1 MYNVNQ
7 LIHIYYAGFYL
18 AGECVLTH
26 NLKVV
31 AFLATRNFE
40 VFTELYW
47 GSVRFF
53 KHVIL
58 STIALMIII
67 PTVLSVVFGIKN
79 HRNEQLVQ
87 ELKKYASHSQLPK
100 MEYLEGV
107 NHSDVITVAS
117 FPYQLEY
124 PDMYV
129 EHKASFVAEDSEK
142 PVVYLTFD
150 DGPSANT
157 VKVLD
162 TLKENDIKATFFV
175 VNTDVSLHQDLY
187 KRIVDEGHTLGIHTY
202 SHRYTS
208 IYNSVEDYL
217 ADFYAIY
224 SKVYELT
231 GVKPT
236 VFRFPGGSIN
246 TYNHE
251 IYNEII
257 AEMLRR
263 GFVYYDWNVSSG
275 DVGETYTSAAIHAAV
290 VNGCMTKEKSIVLM
304 HDSSTKRATAEAL
317 PLIIN
322 SLKDSHE
329 FRAITNSV
337 EPKVFTYEDNHR

>member
-1 MYNVNQ
+1 MYNVKQ
-7 LIHIYYAGFYL
+7 LIHILYGR
-18 AGECVLTH
+18 
-26 NLKVV
+26 NLPADRLCLIYNITVV
-31 AFLATRNFE
+31 PYVGANKLIE
-40 VFTELYW
+40 VFIVLYW

-53 KHVIL
+53 KHLIL
-58 STIALMIII
+58 STIALMIIV
-67 PTVLSVVFGIKN
+67 PTVLAVVFGIQN
-79 HRNEQLVQ
+79 HRNEQLV
-87 ELKKYASHSQLPK
+87 EDLKKYSSGTQLPK

-107 NHSDVITVAS
+107 DYSEVITIPS
-117 FPYQLEY
+117 FSYQMDY
-124 PDMYV
+124 PDMYA
-129 EHKASFVAEDSEK
+129 ERSEFVAEESDK

-157 VKVLD
+157 ERVLD
-162 TLKENDIKATFFV
+162 ILKENDVKATFFV

-208 IYNSVEDYL
+208 IYNSVDDYL

-246 TYNHE
+246 TYNHQLYFE
-251 IYNEII
+251 LI

-275 DVGETYTSAAIHAAV
+275 DAGETFTSAAIHAAV
-290 VNGCMTKEKSIVLM
+290 VNGCMTKDKSIVLM

-317 PLIIN
+317 PAIIA
-322 SLKDSHE
+322 SLKDTHE